1 MHAKDIYGFNYD
13 GSWGTSGLDLWQH
26 HQHGTMAKEVAL
38 GKRYFPGWNTARW
51 WLSNEAFE
59 RGPDVFVENFDAG
72 LGIFARHGI
81 RVVPVVFNRWRD
93 PTCDFGGVPLDHI
106 VRNASSWTSRET
118 LFVGKDPKSIAEG
131 SIEWMHWRY
140 LSRVVGAFA
149 NDDRIVAWDLCNEP
163 LMGHY
168 VDDAESPLRQDEVRW
183 LGWVFDIC
191 KALGTRQ
198 PLTIGNYPGLKALE
212 LTEPIS
218 DVLSFHPY
226 YWWNRP
232 ESIVGSKAKF
242 EAFVDSC
249 KEFADKIGK
258 DLFASE
264 TVWGAVDDAQHVAIM
279 HYTLGVLRDRGI
291 GFIVAPVRINCPPEV
306 TRFIFC

>member
-1 MHAKDIYGFNYD
+1 
-13 GSWGTSGLDLWQH
+13 
-26 HQHGTMAKEVAL
+26 
-38 GKRYFPGWNTARW
+38 
-51 WLSNEAFE
+51 
-59 RGPDVFVENFDAG
+59 
-72 LGIFARHGI
+72 
-81 RVVPVVFNRWRD
+81 
-93 PTCDFGGVPLDHI
+93 
-106 VRNASSWTSRET
+106 
-118 LFVGKDPKSIAEG
+118 
-131 SIEWMHWRY
+131 MHWRY

-291 GFIVAPVRINCPPEV
+291 GFIVHALHHSLVADLHKPEYGPVGWPECLHFINPDGSLREGHEAFNDYAPVAVSDAEEV
-306 TRFIFC
+306 TWKGVARRVAK